1 MPNGFDKIEL
11 SLGKKENRVKLIN
24 ENAKKNRFG
33 EAFVDTYKPDREI
46 EVPLRG
52 TGQTTQTTRTRQK

>member
-1 MPNGFDKIEL
+1 MPNGFDKIEP
-11 SLGKKENRVKLIN
+11 SLGKNENRVKLIDA
-24 ENAKKNRFG
+24 EKNRFG